1 MGKASRQSR
10 SCLPLKNGNFR
21 LRQARVPVQNF
32 NFFLQP
38 TFEKKAGVLFL
49 VLSHYRRNGKKSSE
63 SLDKFRTRKVRQSV
77 RIFFLAF
84 LHTYGKVCSNEKE
97 KRQAKKENSCKKER
111 KEKMESKKV
120 LLEKVKRL
128 DLEGLWK
135 EAELKF
141 EGKTYVATFKQ
152 FDEGSKFGIDG
163 GRISKLTLIRK
174 EKNEKVKLANFDRGW
189 DLEPTEEAKA
199 VLEVLL
205 DNEN

>member
-1 MGKASRQSR
+1 M
-10 SCLPLKNGNFR
+10 KN
-21 LRQARVPVQNF
+21 
-32 NFFLQP
+32 
-38 TFEKKAGVLFL
+38 
-49 VLSHYRRNGKKSSE
+49 
-63 SLDKFRTRKVRQSV
+63 
-77 RIFFLAF
+77 
-84 LHTYGKVCSNEKE
+84 
-97 KRQAKKENSCKKER
+97 
-111 KEKMESKKV
+111 KKV

-152 FDEGSKFGIDG
+152 FDEGSKFGIGG

-205 DNEN
+205 DNENQKKEKKEGKKS

>member
-1 MGKASRQSR
+1 MK
-10 SCLPLKNGNFR
+10 
-21 LRQARVPVQNF
+21 
-32 NFFLQP
+32 
-38 TFEKKAGVLFL
+38 
-49 VLSHYRRNGKKSSE
+49 
-63 SLDKFRTRKVRQSV
+63 
-77 RIFFLAF
+77 
-84 LHTYGKVCSNEKE
+84 
-97 KRQAKKENSCKKER
+97 
-111 KEKMESKKV
+111 SKKV

-135 EAELKF
+135 EAELMF

-189 DLEPTEEAKA
+189 DLEPTDEEAKA

>member
-1 MGKASRQSR
+1 
-10 SCLPLKNGNFR
+10 
-21 LRQARVPVQNF
+21 
-32 NFFLQP
+32 
-38 TFEKKAGVLFL
+38 
-49 VLSHYRRNGKKSSE
+49 
-63 SLDKFRTRKVRQSV
+63 
-77 RIFFLAF
+77 
-84 LHTYGKVCSNEKE
+84 
-97 KRQAKKENSCKKER
+97 
-111 KEKMESKKV
+111 MESKKV

-141 EGKTYVATFKQ
+141 EGKNYVATFKQ

-174 EKNEKVKLANFDRGW
+174 EKTEKVKLANFDRGW